1 MAVRDI
7 EFPTSS
13 NIQAIAYDDDTQ
25 DLTITFKPGDR
36 TYVYRGVTGNEADG
50 FTTASSAGE
59 YLNRVIKRSYIGE
72 RIA

>member
-13 NIQAIAYDDDTQ
+13 NIQAIAYDPDSQ
-25 DLTITFKPGDR
+25 ELTITFFGDR
-36 TYVYRGVTGNEADG
+36 TYRYDGVSENEADG

-59 YLNRVIKRSYIGE
+59 YLNRVIKSSYRGE